1 MTADVFPFLHK
12 VNADRLGDAPRK
24 LVVEPDPDAS
34 QRMADV
40 YHCTSIENLKADL
53 TIKPW
58 RKAGARVVG
67 TLTAELI
74 RECSVTLESFKQ
86 DFREEIDQTF
96 EPASSRPRRAKDIND
111 DGEIEIE
118 LETLDPPDVM
128 LDGVI
133 DLGALVCEQLALN
146 IDPFSRKPGAVFAE
160 TEKEVLDDASERPS
174 AFDVLAKLKD
184 DSV

>member
-1 MTADVFPFLHK
+1 MTADAFPFSYK
-12 VNADRLGDAPRK
+12 VNADRLGDVPK
-24 LVVEPDPDAS
+24 TIVVEPSPDAL
-34 QRMADV
+34 QRMADM

-53 TIKPW
+53 TMRPW
-58 RKAGARVVG
+58 RKAGVRVIG
-67 TLTAELI
+67 NLTAELT
-74 RECSVTLESFKQ
+74 RECSITLEAFKQ
-86 DFREEIDQTF
+86 DFSEEIDQTY
-96 EPASSRPRRAKDIND
+96 EPASSRPRRARDIND
-111 DGEIEIE
+111 EGEIEIE

-146 IDPFSRKPGAVFAE
+146 IDPFARKPGAVFVE
-160 TEKEVLDDASERPS
+160 SEKEMLDDTSERPS